1 MSDLDGRCFVRRG
14 NTLIPADFAA
24 DELVSKIPEGKEIM
38 VTIRKPRSPQHH
50 RWFFALLRIVVENTD
65 IWKNEEELL
74 EALKIDVGHTK
85 QIVTL
90 DGEVVFQPDSIN
102 FASMDEVKFNEFRK
116 SSCDALAQKILHCH
130 PDELMKEVDATQRKA
145 S

>member
-1 MSDLDGRCFVRRG
+1 MSDLDGRCFVRQG

-50 RWFFALLRIVVENTD
+50 RWFFAMLRKVVENTD
-65 IWKNEEELL
+65 FWKNEEDLL
-74 EALKIDVGHTK
+74 DAVKEAVGHTTK
-85 QIVTL
+85 VMKL
-90 DGEVVFQPDSIN
+90 NGEIEHFPMSIN
-102 FASMDEVKFNEFRK
+102 WSTMDEIKFKDFKDRA
-116 SSCDALAQKILHCH
+116 CDALGTFLGWR
-130 PDELMKEVDATQRKA
+130 PEELMEEVDVTQRKT